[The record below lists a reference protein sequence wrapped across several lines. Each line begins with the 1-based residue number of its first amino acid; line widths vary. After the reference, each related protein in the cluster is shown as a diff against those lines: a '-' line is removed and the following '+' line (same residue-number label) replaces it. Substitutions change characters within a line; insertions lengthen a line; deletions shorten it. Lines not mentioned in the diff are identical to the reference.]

1 MPCNI
6 KNPANVDLGSLEP
19 YINGMYDYFDQK
31 LGFQKPPTIIFDSDP
46 SNQPNVLGK
55 TAYYDPQSLEIH
67 IYSDGRHP
75 KDMLRSIAHE
85 LIHHQQNM
93 EGRLDVGG
101 YSGPGYY
108 LENDKL
114 RVVEH
119 EAMLEGNK
127 LMREY
132 EDTIKKESKD
142 MSLKEWKNN
151 ELNKLLM
158 KRFGILKEEKEI
170 THMCALEVT
179 HKGSG
184 QKGHPI
190 KHTLSESGDISHYTV
205 EFANVIVENIAV
217 ENLNIEVQEEHMH
230 KRDEEKPHDRK
241 KKIVSEEELEELA
254 ARADQAS
261 DRLQAGEENTRE
273 QGRLREE
280 DELEERAKGRRRTA
294 ALDPARDDDR
304 TRPMEEE
311 IEEAHCGKRDDEL
324 KEGEKPDFPDVDG
337 DGDKEEPISKAQQ
350 DKKEKEGKSDD
361 KDDKDLSKVPPQL
374 RKHVKSKMKEN
385 KVNLKELIEKVLK
398 NNERIMEKLKD
409 K

>member
-1 MPCNI
+1 MPCPM
-6 KNPANVDLGSLEP
+6 KNPANVDLSTLEP
-19 YINGMYDYFDQK
+19 HINGMYDYFDQK
-31 LGFQKPPTIIFDSDP
+31 LGFQKPPTIVFDSDP

-67 IYSDGRHP
+67 IFSDGRHP

-158 KRFGILKEEKEI
+158 KKFGILKEEKDGNKK
-170 THMCALEVT
+170 TSKHDDNPKL
-179 HKGSG
+179 KGG
-184 QKGHPI
+184 QKNLPDALQQGI
-190 KHTLSESGDISHYTV
+190 IGTTKGDK
-205 EFANVIVENIAV
+205 
-217 ENLNIEVQEEHMH
+217 EEP
-230 KRDEEKPHDRK
+230 EKEK
-241 KKIVSEEELEELA
+241 EELEEL
-254 ARADQAS
+254 S
-261 DRLQAGEENTRE
+261 NNENHTDRHRGNNQD
-273 QGRLREE
+273 GRLREDEEVVEEAQEEVEEGQSVRQGTEDRDVGRERQRADRMHE
-280 DELEERAKGRRRTA
+280 DE
-294 ALDPARDDDR
+294 
-304 TRPMEEE
+304 E
-311 IEEAHCGKRDDEL
+311 IDEAHCGKRN
-324 KEGEKPDFPDVDG
+324 
-337 DGDKEEPISKAQQ
+337 
-350 DKKEKEGKSDD
+350 DD
-361 KDDKDLSKVPPQL
+361 KVEL
-374 RKHVKSKMKEN
+374 RPYKEN